1 VTTLPFARLLLIV
14 LPIACVG
21 LFGRVYYT
29 PDEPRE
35 ASLVAAMVVQP
46 DKAVPQLA
54 GRPFAE
60 KPPLLY
66 WLGGAAVAEFGASPA
81 AARLPNLAYLL
92 VTALAIGW
100 LAASAAGARAGFAAG
115 LVAVT
120 ALQLYQV
127 LTWLATDAPLVMGV
141 AVALL
146 GAFQGLTARGRRAR
160 LGGYLLLHLGLA
172 VAFFAKGF
180 AGWMVPVLAFLTV
193 VVAERRWRELL
204 CVELWAGVPL
214 LVLAIGT
221 WVWFVARL
229 PDGPVWLKVLFW
241 YNLVGR
247 ALPVEAP
254 LEFAY
259 AAGHRNFPGKYLIEL
274 PLYLL
279 PWTPLA
285 FAALRRVPRGWR
297 LPGAEG
303 TAWRLALGAI
313 VPATLL
319 LSLAATGRGVYYG
332 PPALGFAILIGLYVG
347 SAGTALDRHDRRAWR
362 LTGALIAVLAVA
374 LASLAVL
381 AALAPAVRE
390 PVGMALA
397 ALAVLAGGYAAWLA
411 LRLPVAAAGALPR
424 QALAMALVL
433 TCVIGP
439 LLRQLNDWQSLEAVA
454 GRIAAAARNRPLI
467 FLDAD
472 ETTMA
477 MADLYIPRT
486 EVLAVLGSGERD
498 ATPRAAAA
506 LAASERA
513 ARIVWLIPDRKPWE
527 LGEWLG
533 FLGYGRAP
541 PLPPVPATL
550 PGGLGPLKLECTLV
564 RPGGRAFAVLAA
576 ATAPAVPGAWCR

>member
-1 VTTLPFARLLLIV
+1 VTALPFARLLLV
-14 LPIACVG
+14 LVPVACVG
-21 LFGRVYYT
+21 LFGRAYYT

-35 ASLVAAMVVQP
+35 ASLVVAMASQP
-46 DKAVPQLA
+46 NKAVPQLA

-92 VTALAIGW
+92 VTAFAIAW
-100 LAASAAGARAGFAAG
+100 LAARAAGARAGFAAG

-146 GAFQGLTARGRRAR
+146 GTFQGLTARDRRGR
-160 LGGYLLLHLGLA
+160 LSGYLVLHLGLA
-172 VAFFAKGF
+172 IAFFAKGF
-180 AGWMVPVLAFLTV
+180 AGWMVPVLAFMTV
-193 VVAERRWRELL
+193 IVAERRWRELL
-204 CVELWAGVPL
+204 CIELWAGVPL
-214 LVLAIGT
+214 LVLAIAT

-229 PDGPVWLKVLFW
+229 PGGHDWLKVLFW

-247 ALPVEAP
+247 AVPVEAP

-259 AAGHRNFPGKYLIEL
+259 AAGHRNFPGKYLLEL

-285 FAALRRVPRGWR
+285 FAALRRAPRGWR

-319 LSLAATGRGVYYG
+319 LSLAATARGVYYG

-362 LTGALIAVLAVA
+362 LTGWLIALMALTLA
-374 LASLAVL
+374 AV
-381 AALAPAVRE
+381 AALAGFAPAGRE

-397 ALAVLAGGYAAWLA
+397 VLALLSGGSAAWLA

-424 QALAMALVL
+424 QALAMGLVL
-433 TCVIGP
+433 TCVTGP
-439 LLRQLNDWQSLEAVA
+439 LLRQLNEWQSLEAVA
-454 GRIAAAARNRPLI
+454 GRIVAAAGHRPLVV
-467 FLDAD
+467 LGAD
-472 ETTMA
+472 ETTIA
-477 MADLYIPRT
+477 MADLYIRPT

-498 ATPRAAAA
+498 ATQRAVAA
-506 LAASERA
+506 LAASDGT
-513 ARIVWLIPDRKPWE
+513 ARIVWLIRDAARWD
-527 LGEWLG
+527 LGAWLG
-533 FLGYGRAP
+533 FLGYGHAP
-541 PLPPVPATL
+541 PPPVAMVPD
-550 PGGLGPLKLECTLV
+550 GVGPLTVECVVV
-564 RPGGRAFAVLAA
+564 RPGGRAYAVLAA
-576 ATAPAVPGAWCR
+576 ATAAPVPAAVCR